1 MRINFL
7 LIINIFYLTIT
18 QAQDSNSI
26 FEQNKNVRFC
36 GAGLQNYEIK
46 ISSTISKSHQIN
58 PNRKLSS
65 VYYPIRIILDTTY
78 FEQQGS
84 QITSMKDKI
93 SMLKESMNKAVKAL
107 TDILEVEQYGN
118 DIFTD
123 LTDQFLYYYKIYSW
137 NPLFNNKENIP
148 ADLIIIAKFEE
159 EGEFP
164 QGVLASAMPLLL
176 YKLTNRPIVG
186 LLTVSRSENFYL
198 YSNVKE
204 YFSFIFLHELTHA
217 LGFLESMFPYF
228 PQGVDNILMQK
239 ELRGIQRTLIKTPKV
254 VETARKYFN
263 CDRLEGLEL
272 ENQGGEGSSMSHWEQ
287 RILLG
292 EYMGAVIYQ
301 EEMAISEF
309 TLAFLED
316 SGWYKPKYYT
326 GGLFRFGKNKGCEF
340 IESDC
345 LDTNFE
351 TEFKNEFFDASN
363 AWYGSCSTGRQSRTY
378 ATFFYYNQIDD
389 LYNRFGNNNG
399 LFPGGSIYTVDFC
412 PINGQISE
420 EVGYNYFF
428 GSCRYGSTN
437 FGSYIYY
444 VNPENNN
451 NQEKDHPNS
460 ALPNEIS
467 EKISENSFC
476 IMTNLVPKDKY
487 EIYSTVFHPMCY
499 ETYCSSKSLTIKI
512 NDLYIVCPRS
522 GGNVQVD
529 GYDGYI
535 SCPDYNLICTGT
547 VLCNDIFD
555 CISKKSLVKNDTY
568 DYDYTS
574 LTNVQNYELSNSE
587 ILEGKELSDDGKCP
601 AESKYCEAKKKR
613 SNKKNF
619 SYFYNIKSIILSLLI
634 ILIF

>member
-1 MRINFL
+1 MLQFYFL
-7 LIINIFYLTIT
+7 LIINFFYIIIT

-46 ISSTISKSHQIN
+46 ISSTISKKHQLN
-58 PNRKLSS
+58 PNRKLST
-65 VYYPIRIILDTTY
+65 VFTPIRIMLDTTY
-78 FEQQGS
+78 FEEQGNNLPF
-84 QITSMKDKI
+84 IKDKVP
-93 SMLKESMNKAVKAL
+93 MLKESMKKAVNAL
-107 TDILEVEQYGN
+107 SDILEVEDYGN
-118 DIFTD
+118 DIFTE
-123 LTDQFLYYYKIYSW
+123 LTEEFFYKKNIFKW
-137 NPLFNNKENIP
+137 DPIFNNNKDIN
-148 ADLIIIAKFEE
+148 ADLIIIAKFDDNR
-159 EGEFP
+159 EFP
-164 QGVLASAMPLLL
+164 TGVLASAVPLLL
-176 YKLTNRPIVG
+176 YQLTYRPIVG
-186 LLTVSRSENFYL
+186 LLTVSINEDFYA
-198 YSNVKE
+198 YSNIKE
-204 YFSFIFLHELTHA
+204 YFSFVFLHELTHV

-228 PQGVDNILMQK
+228 PQGIENILMQK
-239 ELRGIQRTLIKTPKV
+239 ELRGLNRTLIKTPKV

-272 ENQGGEGSSMSHWEQ
+272 EDQGGQGSNMSHWDQ

-316 SGWYKPKYYT
+316 SGWYKAKYYT

-340 IESDC
+340 IENDC
-345 LDTNFE
+345 LDYNFE

-363 AWYGSCSTGRQSRTY
+363 AYYGSCSTGRQSRTY
-378 ATFFYYNQIDD
+378 STFFYYNQIDKSI
-389 LYNRFGNNNG
+389 YNRFGYYNG
-399 LFPGGSIYTVDFC
+399 AYSGGSIYTADYC
-412 PINGQISE
+412 PINGQMLA
-420 EVGYNYFF
+420 EVGNNYFF

-451 NQEKDHPNS
+451 IQEKDHPNS

-487 EIYSTVFHPMCY
+487 KIYNTVFHPMCY

-512 NDLYIVCPRS
+512 NNLYIVCPRS

-555 CISKKSLVKNDTY
+555 CIKKKSLVKNDTY

-574 LTNVQNYELSNSE
+574 LTNVQNHELSISPTV
-587 ILEGKELSDDGKCP
+587 EGKELSDDGKCP
-601 AESKYCEAKKKR
+601 VGETHCNFSKY
-613 SNKKNF
+613 F
-619 SYFYNIKSIILSLLI
+619 NIKLILLSLLI
-634 ILIF
+634 KLHFLFL